1 MAEWLWTDH
10 ERDQG
15 ANNCLILNDS
25 RSTMSI
31 IAPAGLVNPRSR
43 ASPVDGHASGV
54 TILPSKEFD
63 AKVATDLGNV
73 RGTFGH

>member
-1 MAEWLWTDH
+1 
-10 ERDQG
+10 
-15 ANNCLILNDS
+15 
-25 RSTMSI
+25 MSI
-31 IAPAGLVNPRSR
+31 VAPAGLVNPRSW